1 MGAEHCPA
9 FIWTGEQ
16 LLCRVV
22 PCTTWAW
29 ISSFESFSPLPSGF
43 LSRLGLVGIL
53 NVDISNPFC
62 VLEAFSWFF
71 HIIFPPFPGLSI
83 RHTAVE
89 NLRVWLQVAFWRES
103 GCSSVCSPS
112 ADLSELPYK
121 DTFWF
126 VCSWREGSIDLRAK
140 QAFSLIFFQEKYAQF
155 PHVLSFRGLSK
166 QFVQI
171 GPAKSHYWC

>member
-16 LLCRVV
+16 LLCWVV

-89 NLRVWLQVAFWRES
+89 NSQVWLQVGFWRES
-103 GCSSVCSPS
+103 GCSSVCSAS